1 MTSSPRRRVR
11 ANASEPVGGE
21 RWWWRVALGLVL
33 VLAAAACRT
42 ADAAPALMIG
52 VGSTDEQRVLA
63 ALAAEALRRG
73 DVPVEVRMDLGGT
86 LGLRRQALADE
97 IDLFWD
103 YTGAAWALG
112 LREAAPPADPVESWE
127 RVREADGPRGL
138 RWLEPTNANATLALF
153 VRSEDLPA
161 DAAQQDMGWLA
172 GELSSGRR
180 RLCADADFIARD
192 GGLRALAAE
201 YGIDAS
207 RLPKR
212 AADETEAVDAVRSGE
227 CFAGLATATSGDARQ
242 AGLVPVDD
250 ELQVFPAFL
259 VSPVVR
265 ADSPADDAAVVAAL
279 AGVTAA
285 VDTATLAEL
294 NARAVDGEEPTA
306 IAASFLSALE
316 RRTATPAP

>member
-1 MTSSPRRRVR
+1 VTHLGRGACRL
-11 ANASEPVGGE
+11 
-21 RWWWRVALGLVL
+21 ALGLVL
-33 VLAAAACRT
+33 ALTAVGCRT
-42 ADAAPALMIG
+42 ADAAPALVIG

-63 ALAAEALRRG
+63 ALAAEALRRA

-86 LGLRRQALADE
+86 LGLRREALADQ

-127 RVREADGPRGL
+127 RIRQADERRGL

-153 VRSEDLPA
+153 VRGADLPA
-161 DAAQQDMGWLA
+161 DSAQRDMGWLA
-172 GELSSGRR
+172 GELSGGRR

-212 AADETEAVDAVRSGE
+212 AADESEAVVAVRAGE
-227 CFAGLATATSGDARQ
+227 CFAGLATATSGDARA

-250 ELQVFPAFL
+250 ELRVFPAF
-259 VSPVVR
+259 VVAPVVR
-265 ADSPADDAAVVAAL
+265 AGSPADDPAVVAAL
-279 AGVTAA
+279 APVTGA

-294 NARAVDGEEPTA
+294 NARAVDGQQPTA
-306 IAASFLSALE
+306 VAAAFLSQLE
-316 RRTATPAP
+316 QQTATPGP

>member
-1 MTSSPRRRVR
+1 MTSVRRGV
-11 ANASEPVGGE
+11 
-21 RWWWRVALGLVL
+21 WRLALGLVVAL
-33 VLAAAACRT
+33 VATGCRT
-42 ADAAPALMIG
+42 ADAAPALVIG

-63 ALAAEALRRG
+63 ALAAEALRRE
-73 DVPVEVRMDLGGT
+73 DIPVEVRMDLGGT
-86 LGLRRQALADE
+86 LGLRREALADQ

-127 RVREADGPRGL
+127 RVREADERRGL

-153 VRSEDLPA
+153 VRATDLPA
-161 DAAQQDMGWLA
+161 DAAQRDMGWLA
-172 GELSSGRR
+172 GELSGGRR

-212 AADETEAVDAVRSGE
+212 AAGEAEAVAAVRDGD
-227 CFAGLATATSGDARQ
+227 CFAGLATATSGDARTS
-242 AGLVPVDD
+242 GLVPVAD
-250 ELQVFPAFL
+250 ELRVFPAFL
-259 VSPVVR
+259 VAPVAR
-265 ADSPADDAAVVAAL
+265 AGSPADEAAVAAAL
-279 AGVTAA
+279 EPVTAA
-285 VDTATLAEL
+285 VDTATLAGL

-306 IAASFLSALE
+306 IAADFLSALE
-316 RRTATPAP
+316 RQTATPAP

>member
-1 MTSSPRRRVR
+1 VRGVWQRV
-11 ANASEPVGGE
+11 
-21 RWWWRVALGLVL
+21 WRIALGIVVALGAVG
-33 VLAAAACRT
+33 CRT
-42 ADAAPALMIG
+42 ADAAPTVVIG

-63 ALAAEALRRG
+63 ALAAEALRRA

-127 RVREADGPRGL
+127 RVREADERRGL
-138 RWLEPTNANATLALF
+138 RWLGPTLANATLALV
-153 VRSEDLPA
+153 VRVTDLPA
-161 DAAQQDMGWLA
+161 DAGQRDLGWLA
-172 GELSSGRR
+172 GELSGGRR

-212 AADETEAVDAVRSGE
+212 AADEAEAVAAVRDGE
-227 CFAGLATATSGDARQ
+227 CFAGLATATSGDARA
-242 AGLVPVDD
+242 AGLVPLED
-250 ELQVFPAFL
+250 ELRVFPAF
-259 VSPVVR
+259 VPAPVVR
-265 ADSPADDAAVVAAL
+265 VGSPADDAAVIATL
-279 AGVTAA
+279 APVTDAI
-285 VDTATLAEL
+285 DTATLAEL
-294 NARAVDGEEPTA
+294 NAQVVDGEDPTA
-306 IAASFLSALE
+306 VADRFLTGLE
-316 RRTATPAP
+316 QRTATPAP